1 MQAWVGVTGLF
12 TVVLAV
18 SSVELWIETRA
29 AGKRADLAIRTIER
43 ACVKMSHKSAGLT
56 IDENGTTCKVTL
68 QIKNPLICK
77 GTLGFGLA
85 GAIVALQCDMNE
97 CM

>member
-1 MQAWVGVTGLF
+1 MKSGPDRLKVCRNDRDAGLGRGHRPVYDRAGGF
-12 TVVLAV
+12 ISRVLDRK
-18 SSVELWIETRA
+18 TRA

-43 ACVKMSHKSAGLT
+43 ACVKMPHKSAGLT

-68 QIKNPLICK
+68 QIKNPLIC
-77 GTLGFGLA
+77 
-85 GAIVALQCDMNE
+85 DMNE